1 MYPLVGFASQAQRY
15 VSKGRRF
22 LSDAPFGRFSESL
35 ARRLPLE
42 AAHAFGAYCRSTL
55 SELGKVWA
63 GFLLA
68 GTFEA
73 GIWFLGWI
81 WGLPSWNLAFCGL
94 LRLNL
99 NSCGFLG
106 LFVFYFMVVAYLP
119 TNVLTLPARRLI
131 NTVSYHA
138 RRSSISNKEI
148 PQEQSNRPNKQTSE
162 RTNEQTNELKNA
174 RAKKTNKHT
183 NK

>member
-1 MYPLVGFASQAQRY
+1 MHHLVGFAFQAQRY

-22 LSDAPFGRFSESL
+22 LSDAPFGRFSAL
-35 ARRLPLE
+35 DRRIPLQ

-68 GTFEA
+68 GIFGA
-73 GIWFLGWI
+73 GVWPSGLDLGPPK
-81 WGLPSWNLAFCGL
+81 LESC

-106 LFVFYFMVVAYLP
+106 LFVFYCMVVAYLP
-119 TNVLTLPARRLI
+119 TNL
-131 NTVSYHA
+131 
-138 RRSSISNKEI
+138 
-148 PQEQSNRPNKQTSE
+148 
-162 RTNEQTNELKNA
+162 
-174 RAKKTNKHT
+174 
-183 NK
+183 

>member
-1 MYPLVGFASQAQRY
+1 MYPLVDFAFEAQGY

-68 GTFEA
+68 GTFGT
-73 GIWFLGWI
+73 GIW
-81 WGLPSWNLAFCGL
+81 
-94 LRLNL
+94 
-99 NSCGFLG
+99 
-106 LFVFYFMVVAYLP
+106 
-119 TNVLTLPARRLI
+119 
-131 NTVSYHA
+131 
-138 RRSSISNKEI
+138 
-148 PQEQSNRPNKQTSE
+148 
-162 RTNEQTNELKNA
+162 
-174 RAKKTNKHT
+174 
-183 NK
+183 